1 MKTLY
6 GLYAIFSTGFNLVWK
21 ILPAFL
27 AAFLGAFDISLIF
40 TAFFASRVLIIPI
53 GMTSDKI
60 GPVKSIGLSFS
71 LMVLMILSFLFFFG
85 VKSLAG
91 WIVFALVAGVIVNLI
106 EIAAAAI
113 ASREKKKT
121 KALFGLESMYQVGVV
136 LGPILGGLLAAS
148 FGMEAAL
155 LTWAVLNILGIFTT
169 SKLSVETE
177 KKERLSGGLLLA
189 IKEKKFLF
197 LMVLLVGSFLTGFL
211 QSMQELVLPLFAKQ
225 IGFDIAQIGL
235 MIGLGSVITIFGLLF
250 IGKKVDSL
258 HRFRMLFVFFLLM
271 LSFPL
276 IISVFND
283 FLTLTIMGG
292 IFLIGRASNLN
303 ISRGFFSEF
312 SDKYKATAI
321 GIGETVYYFSRSVGS
336 VSTGL
341 LIKDFG
347 YIGTLVSMVGVT
359 VLGLAGVLIL
369 IVYSKRRK
377 SPD

>member
-6 GLYAIFSTGFNLVWK
+6 SLYAIFSTGFNLVWK

-60 GPVKSIGLSFS
+60 GAVKSIRLSFS
-71 LMVLMILSFLFFFG
+71 LMILLILGFLFFFG
-85 VKSLAG
+85 VKSFAG
-91 WIVFALVAGVIVNLI
+91 WILFALVAGVIVNLI
-106 EIAAAAI
+106 EIAANTIAA
-113 ASREKKKT
+113 REKKKT

-169 SKLSVETE
+169 TRLNVETE
-177 KKERLSGGLLLA
+177 KKERLSGGLWQA
-189 IKEKKFLF
+189 IKEKRLLF
-197 LMVLLVGSFLTGFL
+197 IIVLIIGSFMTGFL
-211 QSMQELVLPLFAKQ
+211 QSMQELILPLFAKE

-235 MIGLGSVITIFGLLF
+235 MIGLASVITIFGLLV
-250 IGKKVDSL
+250 IGKKVDNAP
-258 HRFRMLFVFFLLM
+258 RFHLLFIFFLLM

-276 IISVFND
+276 VVPVFND
-283 FLTLTIMGG
+283 FITLTVIGG

-321 GIGETVYYFSRSVGS
+321 GIGETVYYLSRSVGS

-341 LIKDFG
+341 LIKDVG
-347 YIGTLVSMVGVT
+347 YLGTLFSMVGITFV
-359 VLGLAGVLIL
+359 ALIGSLVL
-369 IVYSKRRK
+369 IVYSKRK
-377 SPD
+377 GV

>member
-1 MKTLY
+1 MKILY
-6 GLYAIFSTGFNLVWK
+6 GLYAVFSTGFNLVWK

-40 TAFFASRVLIIPI
+40 TAFYASRVFIIPI

-60 GPVKSIGLSFS
+60 GAVKSIRLSFS
-71 LMVLMILSFLFFFG
+71 LTILMILGFLFFFG
-85 VKSLAG
+85 VKSLTG

-106 EIAAAAI
+106 EIAASAI
-113 ASREKKKT
+113 AAREKKKT

-136 LGPILGGLLAAS
+136 LGPILGGLLASA

-155 LTWAVLNILGIFTT
+155 LTWAVLNIFGIFTT
-169 SKLSVETE
+169 SKLNIKTE
-177 KKERLSGGLLLA
+177 KKERASSGLLSA

-197 LMVLLVGSFLTGFL
+197 VMVLLVGSFLVGFL
-211 QSMQELVLPLFAKQ
+211 QAMQELVLPLFAKE

-235 MIGLGSVITIFGLLF
+235 IIGLASLITIFGLLV
-250 IGKKVDSL
+250 IGKKVDRL
-258 HRFRMLFVFFLLM
+258 PRFHLLLIFFLLM

-276 IISVFND
+276 IVPIFND
-283 FLTLTIMGG
+283 FITLTIIGG

-321 GIGETVYYFSRSVGS
+321 GIGETVYYLSRSVGS
-336 VSTGL
+336 ASTGL
-341 LIKDFG
+341 LIKDVG
-347 YIGTLVSMVGVT
+347 YTGTLFSMVLVT
-359 VLGLAGVLIL
+359 LVAIIGSVVL
-369 IVYSKRRK
+369 IVYSRRK
-377 SPD
+377 KF